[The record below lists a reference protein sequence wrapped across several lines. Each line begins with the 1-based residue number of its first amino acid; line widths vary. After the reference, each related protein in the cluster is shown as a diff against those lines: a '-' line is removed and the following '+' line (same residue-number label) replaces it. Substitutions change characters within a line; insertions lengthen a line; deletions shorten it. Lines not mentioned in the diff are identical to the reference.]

1 MKKIK
6 YELLNKNKLYFL
18 PEYNKFYINKANLE
32 ELEKDYIDNS
42 LVKLRIEISHAC
54 NGRCKY
60 CLVFG
65 NNVAHGEY
73 LNIKEFWD
81 ELTNKEWFSKIKRIF
96 IIGGE
101 PLLFYDEICFI
112 LDHFNGRVSFS
123 TNGTLL
129 TEEMA
134 KKFAKSNV
142 AVYISLDGPNFED
155 NKERVYIDGTYM
167 YEDIIKGLKLL
178 KKYKVEFGIFMVAS
192 KNTIKRSKDMIMEL
206 DKKYHPNRI
215 GYSLPHWAGEYD
227 NENLAEEFRD
237 ALLELYKNK
246 EKISTEIP
254 QLQWRLDPLCD
265 GKIKRF
271 SCGLHSSQ
279 ATILPDKSIVRC
291 SKIDNKLDNIGKNIT
306 NEMLDAASPIE
317 QAKNKDSVCSNCIAL
332 SCCGG
337 GCPFDG
343 MKRFNCLNDKRE
355 CIITPPLI
363 ELAIKNIINYFND
376 NPKEI
381 KDGFIE
387 QKLIRNIIT
396 GKNKGR

>member
-6 YELLNKNKLYFL
+6 YDLDNKNKLYFL
-18 PEYNKFYINKANLE
+18 PEYNKFYINKVNSE

-65 NNVAHGEY
+65 NNVDHGEY
-73 LNIKEFWD
+73 LNVKDFWD
-81 ELTNKEWFSKIKRIF
+81 ELTSKEWFSKIKRIF

-101 PLLFYDEICFI
+101 PLLFFNEIAFI
-112 LDHFNGRVSFS
+112 LDHFDGRVSFS

-142 AVYISLDGPNFED
+142 AVYISLDGPTFED
-155 NKERVYIDGTYM
+155 NKERVYADGTYM
-167 YEDIIKGLKLL
+167 YDDIIKGLELL

-192 KNTIKRSKDMIMEL
+192 KNTIDRSKEMIMEL

-215 GYSLPHWAGEYD
+215 GYSLPHWADEY
-227 NENLAEEFRD
+227 ENISLAEEFRD
-237 ALLELYKNK
+237 ALIELYKNK
-246 EKISTEIP
+246 EDIKTEIP

-265 GKIKRF
+265 GKIKKF
-271 SCGLHSSQ
+271 SCGLHTSQ
-279 ATILPDKSIVRC
+279 TTILPDKSTVRC
-291 SKIDNKLDNIGKNIT
+291 SKIDNKLDNIGKKIT
-306 NEMLDAASPIE
+306 NEMLDNASPIE
-317 QAKNKDSVCSNCIAL
+317 QAKTKNSPCSKCIAL

-363 ELAIKNIINYFND
+363 ELAIKDIVKYFND

-381 KDGFIE
+381 KDGLVN
-387 QKLIRNIIT
+387 QTLIRSIIT
-396 GKNKGR
+396 GEK